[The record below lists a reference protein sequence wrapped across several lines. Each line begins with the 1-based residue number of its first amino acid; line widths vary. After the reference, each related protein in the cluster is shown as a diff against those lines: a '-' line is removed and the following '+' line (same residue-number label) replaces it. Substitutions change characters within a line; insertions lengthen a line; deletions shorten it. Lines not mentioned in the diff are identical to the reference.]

1 MPIIFLPNKRHI
13 TSRYLGGLS
22 AYIKY
27 SRKCVCGLFNCAFAG
42 RFICFPWRNCF
53 SVYLAKQKINHAFD
67 TSLNIRELAPE
78 ETTFQEYSKVT
89 SFQTVAVNS
98 YFLLKVPVGP
108 RPNIFCDRN
117 HRTLFPLYNQ
127 LPKDLWLA
135 LKNTRTTILFW
146 ETTSSPAET
155 CQQVDISYSLTNQLF
170 FGIIFELHTRH
181 KVNAKTISLAN
192 SSCTRGIWSVSCF
205 FFTWA
210 LTDGV

>member
-135 LKNTRTTILFW
+135 LKKYKNHHFVLRNHQLSCWNLPAGRHFLQPHQPTLLWNYFW
-146 ETTSSPAET
+146 ATHQTQSE
-155 CQQVDISYSLTNQLF
+155 C
-170 FGIIFELHTRH
+170 
-181 KVNAKTISLAN
+181 
-192 SSCTRGIWSVSCF
+192 
-205 FFTWA
+205 
-210 LTDGV
+210 